1 MSNLLTRIIVAIIFI
16 PFILF
21 VSYTG
26 GIPFMSFVNLLIVL
40 GLCEYSSI
48 LRHRNIYTSQ
58 IILVLFGLAIGIS
71 AYFFGEKFFG
81 IILLFGVFISGL
93 IRLVRN
99 RVDSSIENLSSFLF
113 GLIYVAVFFS
123 FLILIRELPRN
134 SGLDYQLGGLW
145 VIFLF
150 LSLWLSDT
158 LAYFVGAPL
167 GKHKILP
174 LISPGKSWEGSAGGI
189 AGAVVSAFLAKGI
202 FLRDIPLNH
211 LLILSVLVS
220 VSGQV
225 GDFVESSFKRSANLK
240 DSSIIIP
247 GHGGILDRFDS
258 LLFSAPLGYFYLKF
272 ILY

>member
-1 MSNLLTRIIVAIIFI
+1 
-16 PFILF
+16 
-21 VSYTG
+21 
-26 GIPFMSFVNLLIVL
+26 MSFVNLLIFL
-40 GLCEYSSI
+40 GLCEFSFI
-48 LRHRNIYTSQ
+48 LRHRDIYISQ
-58 IILVLFGLAIGIS
+58 IVLVLFGLAIGIS
-71 AYFFGEKFFG
+71 AYFFGEKFFLM
-81 IILLFGVFISGL
+81 ILLLGVFIPGL
-93 IRLVRN
+93 IQLIRN
-99 RVDSSIENLSSFLF
+99 KVDYSIENLSSFLF

-123 FLILIRELPRN
+123 FMILIRELPKN
-134 SGLDYQLGGLW
+134 IGLDYQLGGLW

-174 LISPGKSWEGSAGGI
+174 LISPKKSWEGSAGGI

-202 FLRDIPLNH
+202 FLKDIQLIH
-211 LLILSVLVS
+211 LLILSILVS

-240 DSSIIIP
+240 DSSNIIP

-258 LLFSAPLGYFYLKF
+258 LLFSAPLVYFYLRF
-272 ILY
+272 ILYR